1 MTVSGIIQEIKQ
13 TPRIVQGQS
22 KIAYDL
28 IVGGQKYSA
37 GFFAPK
43 CNVGDYVTFEEE
55 DRNGFKNVAPR
66 TLKVGK
72 APPGAVAEAAKA
84 VASGTGSF
92 DKRQDAIS
100 RQAASNTAIAFMNL
114 LASQE
119 ALPVPASKSKGDK
132 QAAIEALLV
141 GYEQRFYEA
150 NTGVTWTDISPR
162 KKEAITT
169 DRHTEAQ
176 ASPED
181 DGPWQ

>member
-1 MTVSGIIQEIKQ
+1 MSVSGIVQEIKQ

-43 CNVGDYVTFEEE
+43 ANVGDYVTFDVE

-66 TLKVGK
+66 SLKVGK
-72 APPGAVAEAAKA
+72 APAGAVAEAAKV
-84 VASGTGSF
+84 VASGSGSF

-100 RQAASNTAIAFMNL
+100 RQAASNTAIAFMSL
-114 LASQE
+114 LASQD

-132 QAAIEALLV
+132 QAAIEALLQ

-150 NTGVTWTDISPR
+150 NTGVKWTDISPSE
-162 KKEAITT
+162 KEAITT

-176 ASPED
+176 GAADED
-181 DGPWQ
+181 QPW